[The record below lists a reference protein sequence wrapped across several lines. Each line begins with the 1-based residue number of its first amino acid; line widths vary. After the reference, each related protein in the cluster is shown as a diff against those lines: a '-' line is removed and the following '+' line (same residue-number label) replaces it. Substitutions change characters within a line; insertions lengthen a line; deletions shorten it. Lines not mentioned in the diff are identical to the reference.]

1 MATGIKDSVELLV
14 LFRDGVKVLKASMT
28 DGKIDWKD
36 IPKVWALKDK
46 ATAAVQG
53 LKLVA
58 VEAKDYDAAEVSVLL
73 GLVAEIV
80 GEAWPLLDPAA

>member
-1 MATGIKDSVELLV
+1 MATGIKESVELLV

-53 LKLVA
+53 LKNVA
-58 VEAKDYDAAEVSVLL
+58 VEAKDYDTAEVTVLL
-73 GLVAEIV
+73 GLVAEV
-80 GEAWPLLDPAA
+80 AAEVWPLLDPAA